1 MTAALKQATQLKI
14 QMSVVKGPHAG
25 QTFNLNK
32 PALTIGRGPE
42 NDIVLVNDPLVSRI
56 HARIELNSGE
66 FDLINLSQKNGLSVQ
81 GEFVDKWRLVN
92 DSIFQVGDSEIKFQF
107 DFGQAVVSVQPQ
119 QRANAHLTIAKP
131 ETKSSSLQNTN
142 VQTQVSVPVVQK
154 PQTPPSS
161 AVSLRN
167 AGVEAPKPQN
177 RMPGVHQSQPPQ
189 MHPGGFGQQV
199 GRPQQ
204 GFTQAGYAAP
214 KNNAAAAQAEIEKKK
229 KIRFY
234 AIVGIGL
241 IAFAFFIMNPTEKA
255 KSKKAKAILKY
266 EDEIQFN
273 QSSQKEVDL
282 RKKREEDKKTK
293 ESPQMQRAEENFI
306 KGMRD
311 FQLGNY
317 ARAQEFFQ
325 VVLNLIPDHALA
337 RRHLYLSKVRF
348 DEIVQAKLM
357 LGESYYQKHN
367 FGMCQSMYQQV
378 MDMLL
383 TKSSDQKYKLAQQ
396 MAEKCQ
402 LASEGIR

>member
-14 QMSVVKGPHAG
+14 QVSVVKGPHAG

-56 HARIELNSGE
+56 HARIELNNGE

-92 DSIFQVGDSEIKFQF
+92 DSTFQVGDSEIKFQF

-119 QRANAHLTIAKP
+119 ARANGHLTLAKP
-131 ETKSSSLQNTN
+131 EVKNSSLQNTN
-142 VQTQVSVPVVQK
+142 VQTQVSVPVTQK
-154 PQTPPSS
+154 PQTPPPAS
-161 AVSLRN
+161 AVSVRS
-167 AGVEAPKPQN
+167 AGVEAPKVQN
-177 RMPGVHQSQPPQ
+177 RMPGLHQQQ
-189 MHPGGFGQQV
+189 AQQV

-204 GFTQAGYAAP
+204 GFAQAGYAAP
-214 KNNAAAAQAEIEKKK
+214 KHNAAAAAQAEAEKNK

-234 AIVGIGL
+234 AIVGIAL
-241 IAFAFFIMNPTEKA
+241 VAFTFFIMSPNEKA

-273 QSSQKEVDL
+273 QNSKSEVEL

-293 ESPQMQRAEENFI
+293 DSPQAQRAEENFI

-317 ARAQEFFQ
+317 ARAQDFFQ